1 MFETNLRLLEATRE
15 ATLRQTA
22 HLTPEQASRRPSPQA
37 WSVAEVLEHLLISE
51 TLYREMIAR
60 LIGLYRSGRRPSL
73 SQGLADIDT
82 VPPFVPKELLR
93 LMDIPLTMMNLFVPP
108 FVRERMMTIRLFKA
122 QSPTIARP
130 KADKPVDQL
139 RAELAESV
147 CATARLLRDNADVDF
162 RRLRYSHPVL
172 GANNVMGILRIV
184 AFHEKR
190 HQQQIDEILSSQ
202 SFPKAA

>member
-15 ATLRQTA
+15 ATLRRTA
-22 HLTPEQASRRPSPQA
+22 HLTPEQASLRPSPQA

-51 TLYREMIAR
+51 TLYRETIAR
-60 LIGLYRSGRRPSL
+60 LIGLYRSGRRPSI

-93 LMDIPLTMMNLFVPP
+93 LMDIPLTMMNMFVPP
-108 FVRERMMTIRLFKA
+108 FLRERMMTIRLFKA
-122 QSPTIARP
+122 QSPSIARP

-139 RAELAESV
+139 RFELAESV
-147 CATARLLRDNADVDF
+147 RATARLLRDNADVDF

-172 GANNVMGILRIV
+172 GTNNVMGILRIV

-190 HQQQIDEILSSQ
+190 HQQQIDEILSSP
-202 SFPKAA
+202 SLPKAA

>member
-1 MFETNLRLLEATRE
+1 MFEANLRLLEATRE
-15 ATLRQTA
+15 TTLRQTA

-51 TLYREMIAR
+51 TLYRETIAR
-60 LIGLYRSGRRPSL
+60 LVGMYRSGRRPWI

-122 QSPTIARP
+122 QAPTIARP

-147 CATARLLRDNADVDF
+147 RATARLLRDNADVDF

-172 GANNVMGILRIV
+172 GTNNVMGILRIV

-202 SFPKAA
+202 ALPKAA